1 MPDDVTAEP
10 NNKGVLAG
18 EYVLGTLDAD
28 ERAAAQN
35 LFAEDADFTAKV
47 KVWERRLGEL
57 HLMVEPIEPEP
68 DLWAR
73 IKARLPEPAPAL
85 EPEPQQAEPE
95 PQQPEPAA
103 TLREPGVTLPEPG
116 VTLPEFKF
124 DFDFTPKE
132 EWAAK
137 PELPPAPTLAP
148 EPAAD
153 FAAATDEQ
161 VSANKVTEPSP
172 ADLIALPSLEAP
184 PSGPAAPKA
193 VPEAPDLEAPAM
205 PPASTPAPLP
215 SFIAPKPRPA
225 ATTVEIEQKVRSLRR
240 HLVGWRVFAGIMVL
254 ALLALAGLVAV
265 WRYAPERVPPELRPV
280 ALMRL
285 AGISVDTGAPSRKPL
300 PPESQFDE

>member
-10 NNKGVLAG
+10 DDKGVLAG

-73 IKARLPEPAPAL
+73 IKARLPEPAPAP

-95 PQQPEPAA
+95 SQQPEPAI
-103 TLREPGVTLPEPG
+103 
-116 VTLPEFKF
+116 TLPEFKF
-124 DFDFTPKE
+124 DFEFTPKE
-132 EWAAK
+132 ERTAE
-137 PELPPAPTLAP
+137 PELPSALAPTTAP
-148 EPAAD
+148 EPAAG
-153 FAAATDEQ
+153 AAAPGEEH
-161 VSANKVTEPSP
+161 VPASSEVTEPSP
-172 ADLIALPSLEAP
+172 ADVIALPSLEAP
-184 PSGPAAPKA
+184 PSEPAAPKPA
-193 VPEAPDLEAPAM
+193 PEAPDLEAPAK
-205 PPASTPAPLP
+205 PSAGTPAPLP

-225 ATTVEIEQKVRSLRR
+225 AATVEIEQKVRSLRR

-254 ALLALAGLVAV
+254 ALLTLAGLVAV

-285 AGISVDTGAPSRKPL
+285 AGISVDTGAPLRKPL